1 MKKLN
6 LKKYKD
12 KYVSLKDIYRTIRKG
27 LIFNNKQMSYSVYF
41 NIIILFLTEF
51 IKQVAKEKEKIQMP
65 KKMGQVYIKKE
76 LHKRPFHV
84 QIDVN
89 ESEKTGKIVKYKVP
103 ILNDYYNKLVW
114 ERASQYKR
122 YKILPLRR
130 FKELINTVKEY

>member
-12 KYVSLKDIYRTIRKG
+12 KYVSLKEIYRTIRKG
-27 LIFNNKQMSYSVYF
+27 LIFNNKQMTYSVYF
-41 NIIILFLTEF
+41 NIMVSFLNEF
-51 IKQVAKEKEKIQMP
+51 IKQLAKEKEKVKLP
-65 KKMGQVYIKKE
+65 KKMGSLFIKKE

-84 QIDVN
+84 QIDIN
-89 ESEKTGKIVKYKVP
+89 ESEKKGEVIKYKVP

-122 YKILPLRR
+122 YKILPLKR

>member
-27 LIFNNKQMSYSVYF
+27 LIFNNKQMSYSTYF
-41 NIIILFLTEF
+41 NIMVLFLNEF
-51 IKQVAKEKEKIQMP
+51 IKQVAEEKEKIQMP
-65 KKMGQVYIKKE
+65 KKMGKVYIKKE

-89 ESEKTGKIVKYKVP
+89 ESERTGEIVKYKVP

-122 YKILPLRR
+122 YKILPLKR

>member
-12 KYVSLKDIYRTIRKG
+12 KYVSLKEIYRTIRKS
-27 LIFNNKQMSYSVYF
+27 LIFNNRQMSYSSYF
-41 NIIILFLTEF
+41 NIIVSFLDEL
-51 IKQVAKEKEKIQMP
+51 IKQVAEEKEKVQLP
-65 KKMGQVYIKKE
+65 KKMGSIYIKKE
-76 LHKRPFHV
+76 FHKRPFHV

-89 ESEKTGKIVKYKVP
+89 ESEKTGKLVKYKVP
-103 ILNDYYNKLVW
+103 ILTDYYNKLVW
-114 ERASQYKR
+114 ERPTTYKK

>member
-12 KYVSLKDIYRTIRKG
+12 KYVSLRDIYRTIRKG
-27 LIFNNKQMSYSVYF
+27 LIFNNKQMSYSTYF
-41 NIIILFLTEF
+41 NIIVLFLSEF
-51 IKQVAKEKEKIQMP
+51 IKQVAEEKEKIQMP

-89 ESEKTGKIVKYKVP
+89 ESEKTGRIVKYKVP
-103 ILNDYYNKLVW
+103 ILNDDYNKLVW

-122 YKILPLRR
+122 YKILPLKR

>member
-122 YKILPLRR
+122 YKILPLKR

>member
-27 LIFNNKQMSYSVYF
+27 LIFNNKQMSYSTYF
-41 NIIILFLTEF
+41 NIMVLFLNEF
-51 IKQVAKEKEKIQMP
+51 IKQVAEEKERIQMP

-89 ESEKTGKIVKYKVP
+89 ESERTGEIVKYKVP

-122 YKILPLRR
+122 YKILPLKR

>member
-12 KYVSLKDIYRTIRKG
+12 KYVSLKDIYRTIRKS
-27 LIFNNKQMSYSVYF
+27 LIFGNKQMSYSVYF
-41 NIIILFLTEF
+41 NIMTSFLSEL
-51 IKQVAKEKEKIQMP
+51 IVEVAEEKEKVQLP
-65 KKMGQVYIKKE
+65 RKMGSMYIKKE

-89 ESEKTGKIVKYKVP
+89 ESEKTGKLVKYKVP
-103 ILNDYYNKLVW
+103 ILTDYYNKLVW
-114 ERASQYKR
+114 ERPARYKK

>member
-12 KYVSLKDIYRTIRKG
+12 KYVSFKEIYRTIRKS
-27 LIFNNKQMSYSVYF
+27 LIFNNKQMSYSTYF
-41 NIIILFLTEF
+41 NIIIAFLDEL
-51 IKQVAKEKEKIQMP
+51 IKQVAEEKEKIQLP
-65 KKMGQVYIKKE
+65 KKMGSIYIKKE
-76 LHKRPFHV
+76 FHKRPFHV

-89 ESEKTGKIVKYKVP
+89 ESERTGKLVKYKVP
-103 ILNDYYNKLVW
+103 ILTNYYNKLVW
-114 ERASQYKR
+114 ERPTTYKK

>member
-12 KYVSLKDIYRTIRKG
+12 KYVNLKDIYRTIRKG

-41 NIIILFLTEF
+41 NIIKLFLTEF

-122 YKILPLRR
+122 YKILPLKR

>member
-27 LIFNNKQMSYSVYF
+27 LIFNNKQMSYSTYF
-41 NIIILFLTEF
+41 NIMVLFLSEF
-51 IKQVAKEKEKIQMP
+51 IKQVAEEKERIQMP

-89 ESEKTGKIVKYKVP
+89 ESERTGEIVKYKVP

-122 YKILPLRR
+122 YKILPLKR

>member
-1 MKKLN
+1 MRKLN

-12 KYVSLKDIYRTIRKG
+12 KYVSLKEIYRTIRKG

-41 NIIILFLTEF
+41 NIMVVFLNEF
-51 IKQVAKEKEKIQMP
+51 IKQLAKEKEKVKLP
-65 KKMGQVYIKKE
+65 KKMGSLFIKKE

-84 QIDVN
+84 QIDIN
-89 ESEKTGKIVKYKVP
+89 ESEKKGEIVKYKVP

-122 YKILPLRR
+122 YKILPLKR

>member
-27 LIFNNKQMSYSVYF
+27 LKFNNKQMSYSVYF

-122 YKILPLRR
+122 YKILPLKR

>member
-27 LIFNNKQMSYSVYF
+27 LIFNNNQMSYSTYF
-41 NIIILFLTEF
+41 NIIVLFLNEF
-51 IKQVAKEKEKIQMP
+51 IKQVAEEKEKIQMP

-89 ESEKTGKIVKYKVP
+89 ESEKQGKIIKYKVP

-114 ERASQYKR
+114 ERSSQYKR
-122 YKILPLRR
+122 YKILPLKR

>member
-1 MKKLN
+1 MRKLN

-12 KYVSLKDIYRTIRKG
+12 KYVSLKEIYRTIRKG

-41 NIIILFLTEF
+41 NIMVVFLNEF
-51 IKQVAKEKEKIQMP
+51 IKQLAKEKEKVKLP
-65 KKMGQVYIKKE
+65 KKMGSLFIKEE

-84 QIDVN
+84 QIDIN
-89 ESEKTGKIVKYKVP
+89 ESEKKGEIVKYKVP

-122 YKILPLRR
+122 YKILPLKR

>member
-1 MKKLN
+1 
-6 LKKYKD
+6 
-12 KYVSLKDIYRTIRKG
+12 
-27 LIFNNKQMSYSVYF
+27 MSYSTYF
-41 NIIILFLTEF
+41 NIIVLFLNEF
-51 IKQVAKEKEKIQMP
+51 IKQVAEEKEKIQMP

-89 ESEKTGKIVKYKVP
+89 ESEKQGKIIKYKVP

-114 ERASQYKR
+114 ERSSQYKR
-122 YKILPLRR
+122 YKILPLKR

>member
-65 KKMGQVYIKKE
+65 KKMRQVYIKKE

-122 YKILPLRR
+122 YKILPLKR